1 MIDVVLQPTEVTLI
15 STTPSLTRRRASF
28 SFSRPPPSVLST
40 CAKADCDPTPALD
53 GVPSDWSKGASSGG
67 ATGGNPKS
75 ASGSSKTPLRI
86 RFAPP
91 FLPLS
96 RQLATDRR
104 VHSSLSHFAGS
115 CRVGAIT
122 GGVVGGVV
130 ALALV
135 ALLFFLLRRR
145 RSHRFGAVRTAE
157 KEFWIDQN
165 GPDEHLGAT
174 NSNGSQPV
182 TPFTYSQTG
191 SPSVGLASSEAT
203 TAGMTT
209 GSLFLAGEMSGGPNG
224 TVVGNPL
231 RLVSTPPA
239 TSPDALESSSGPGP
253 SSVGKILTKGQMAER
268 ERESQV
274 GGSQGARRERDEDA
288 GPVPAHE
295 AEPFLPPAYEQVR
308 LPFHSCPSEPTDH

>member
-1 MIDVVLQPTEVTLI
+1 M
-15 STTPSLTRRRASF
+15 
-28 SFSRPPPSVLST
+28 
-40 CAKADCDPTPALD
+40 
-53 GVPSDWSKGASSGG
+53 
-67 ATGGNPKS
+67 
-75 ASGSSKTPLRI
+75 
-86 RFAPP
+86 
-91 FLPLS
+91 
-96 RQLATDRR
+96 
-104 VHSSLSHFAGS
+104 SHFAGA
-115 CRVGAIT
+115 CRVGAIA

-157 KEFWIDQN
+157 KEFWIDEN
-165 GPDEHLGAT
+165 DPDEHLGAT
-174 NSNGSQPV
+174 NSNGAQPV
-182 TPFTYSQTG
+182 TPFTYRQTG

-209 GSLFLAGEMSGGPNG
+209 GSLSSATEMSGGPNG

-231 RLVSTPPA
+231 RLVSTPPP
-239 TSPDALESSSGPGP
+239 TSPDALKSLSSRGA
-253 SSVGKILTKGQMAER
+253 SSIGEVLSKGQMAER

-274 GGSQGARRERDEDA
+274 EGSQGAGRERDEDA

-308 LPFHSCPSEPTDH
+308 LSFLSCPLEPTDH